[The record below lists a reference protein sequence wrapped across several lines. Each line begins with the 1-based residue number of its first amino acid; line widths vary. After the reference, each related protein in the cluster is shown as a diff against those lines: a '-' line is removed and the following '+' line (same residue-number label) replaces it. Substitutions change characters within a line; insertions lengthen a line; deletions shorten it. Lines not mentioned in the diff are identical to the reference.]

1 MKDIQLTPHFRLSE
15 FSNSLTAKCS
25 NLDNT
30 IPKAYIPNLRNL
42 CEQVLEPLRQYV
54 GKPVVISSGY
64 RCKALNKAVG
74 GVATSQHLTGEAA
87 DIHINSLSEG
97 REWFTWIM
105 DNCSFDQLIWEYG
118 WIHISCRRDI
128 SKNRQQ
134 VIEYGRVK

>member
-42 CEQVLEPLRQYV
+42 CEQVLEPLRQHV
-54 GKPVVISSGY
+54 GKPVIISSGY

-87 DIHINSLSEG
+87 DIRINGPREG
-97 REWFTWIM
+97 REWFSWIM
-105 DNCSFDQLIWEYG
+105 DNCCFDQLIWEYG
-118 WIHISCRRDI
+118 WIHVSCRRDI

-134 VIEYGRVK
+134 VIEYGMVK